1 METLNKNILITLLDL
16 AQNDRRA
23 SVQELAQELGL
34 TRRQVADE
42 LNILAREGLVSA
54 ETCRLT
60 FVGLMF
66 ATGLRSAVARRQMS
80 EHQAA

>member
-1 METLNKNILITLLDL
+1 METLNKNILIALLDM

-42 LNILAREGLVSA
+42 LNVLAREGLVNA
-54 ETCRLT
+54 ELCRLS

-66 ATGLRSAVARRQMS
+66 ATGLRSATIR
-80 EHQAA
+80 HQAGAHRAA